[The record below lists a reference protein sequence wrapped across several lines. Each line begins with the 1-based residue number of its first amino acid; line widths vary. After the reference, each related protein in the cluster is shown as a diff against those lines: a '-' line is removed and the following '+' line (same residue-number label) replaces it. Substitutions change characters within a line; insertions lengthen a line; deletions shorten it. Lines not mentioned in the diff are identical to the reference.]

1 MATGDLLKG
10 KQGFQTQ
17 CASCHN
23 LYGNGGNIGPE
34 LTGANRTDVAY
45 LLSNIMDPSGVV
57 QDDYKLVTL
66 TTTDGRTYLGNVIN
80 ENTRNL
86 TLRVIGQEPVVIS
99 QSSIQSR
106 DVSERSMMPEGLLDH
121 LSENE
126 IIDLFSYL
134 MSKHDID

>member
-1 MATGDLLKG
+1 
-10 KQGFQTQ
+10 
-17 CASCHN
+17 
-23 LYGNGGNIGPE
+23 
-34 LTGANRTDVAY
+34 
-45 LLSNIMDPSGVV
+45 
-57 QDDYKLVTL
+57 
-66 TTTDGRTYLGNVIN
+66 LGNVIN

>member
-1 MATGDLLKG
+1 
-10 KQGFQTQ
+10 
-17 CASCHN
+17 
-23 LYGNGGNIGPE
+23 

-66 TTTDGRTYLGNVIN
+66 TTTDGRTYLGHVIN